1 MNLTLTELRTLLKL
15 LSSVPDGNGWYDI
28 RSVKDKVTR
37 RNNVSVHIS
46 RLKKNKKLL
55 ESSGSNFY
63 KPTEECWKV
72 LESLY
77 GELGAPLAKLLETHE
92 KTQKTS

>member
-1 MNLTLTELRTLLKL
+1 MSLTLTELRTLLKL
-15 LSSVPDGNGWYDI
+15 LSGDPDNEGWYDI
-28 RSVKDKVTR
+28 RRVKDKATR
-37 RNNVSVHIS
+37 RNNISVHIS

-77 GELGAPLAKLLETHE
+77 GELGAPLAKLLETHA
-92 KTQKTS
+92 KIQKTS